1 MLESADMTKNTTYSA
16 TITTLPQSKVE
27 IKGEIIWDHVASF
40 EEASFAKL
48 AERLTL
54 DGFRKGSIPTDIAKK
69 HIPSELVLGEM
80 AERAVQDIY
89 PTIITDNALDMIGRP
104 EVSITTLVDGQALG
118 FTITGA
124 VVPQITLPDHKK
136 IALTIVPATPK
147 EVSEADIDKVIE
159 DLRQIRAYGHV
170 HGEHDDHKHE
180 EPLPEVN
187 DEFAKSFGAFET
199 VTDMRAKVKEN
210 LTNEAAQAARDKHR
224 VAILEAVIAQT
235 SFELPEVIIES
246 ESQKMLA
253 TIEADVAR
261 SGATIDEY
269 FAHIQKTKEEVVA
282 EFRPEAEKR
291 ARFQLVLNAIARK
304 ENLLPTEAEVE
315 AEAQKLV
322 AMYPG
327 ADLQRTKAYADMIL
341 TNEKVLQMLEK

>member
-1 MLESADMTKNTTYSA
+1 
-16 TITTLPQSKVE
+16 
-27 IKGEIIWDHVASF
+27 
-40 EEASFAKL
+40 
-48 AERLTL
+48 
-54 DGFRKGSIPTDIAKK
+54 
-69 HIPSELVLGEM
+69 
-80 AERAVQDIY
+80 
-89 PTIITDNALDMIGRP
+89 MIGRP

-136 IALTIVPATPK
+136 VALTIVPTPAK
-147 EVSEADIDKVIE
+147 EVSDSDIDKVIE

-170 HGEHDDHKHE
+170 HGEHDDHQHTE
-180 EPLPEVN
+180 ELPEVN
-187 DEFAKSFGAFET
+187 DDFAKSFGAFET
-199 VTDMRAKVKEN
+199 VADMRIKVKEN
-210 LTNEAAQAARDKHR
+210 LINEASQAARDKHR
-224 VAILEAVIAQT
+224 VAIMEAIIAET
-235 SFELPEVIIES
+235 SFELPEIIVES

-269 FAHIQKTKEEVVA
+269 FTHIQKSKEEVIA